1 MEQRWKVLILTS
13 VGLFM
18 ASLDLFIVNLA
29 FPDLARS
36 FDGASLPD
44 LSWVLNGYA
53 IVFAALLVPAG
64 RIADRVGRKRVFL
77 LGLVVFSLASALC
90 AAAPSVEAL
99 VGARVLQAVGGA
111 MMIPTTLGLIL
122 PAFPPEQRALA
133 IGIWSAVGG
142 VAAALGPPLGGLLVQ
157 LSWHWIF
164 IVNVP
169 TGLIAAVI
177 GWRVLDEVREP
188 EDGRPDLL
196 GAAMLALGI
205 GVLTLGIVKGP
216 DWGWGDPRDV
226 AAFAAATALV
236 AGFLYRSAHHRAPVI
251 ELPLLRVR
259 SFALANSATLV
270 FFAGFGAMLL
280 AGVLLLTEVWGY
292 SALRAGFALS
302 PGPLMAAAFAVPA
315 GRLGG
320 RIGPRPIAAVGGLL
334 FAASFAWILATVDA
348 GSSYASSFLP
358 GFMIGGAGVGLTL
371 GTLPAAATA
380 ALPPSRFA
388 TGTAVF
394 SMARQLGS
402 AIGVAILVA
411 LLNDSTGGDLLA
423 GLRRGWWFCLGAG
436 LAASLLA
443 LAIGPVGAENKRS
456 AAPKAAAARSSA
468 AA

>member
-13 VGLFM
+13 IGLFM
-18 ASLDLFIVNLA
+18 ASLDLFIVNIA
-29 FPDLARS
+29 FPDLSRS
-36 FDGASLPD
+36 FDGASLQN

-90 AAAPSVEAL
+90 AAAPSVGAL
-99 VGARVLQAVGGA
+99 VAARCLQAAGGA

-122 PAFPPEQRALA
+122 PAFPVEQRALA

-164 IVNVP
+164 LVNVP
-169 TGLIAAVI
+169 TGLIAAAV

-205 GVLTLGIVKGP
+205 ALLTLGIVKGP
-216 DWGWGDPRDV
+216 DWGWGDGRDL
-226 AAFAAATALV
+226 AAFAAAAVLV
-236 AGFLYRSAHHRAPVI
+236 AGFVFRSARHHAPVI

-259 SFALANSATLV
+259 SFALANLATLV

-280 AGVLLLTEVWGY
+280 SGVLLLTELWGY

-302 PGPLMAAAFAVPA
+302 PGPLMAAAFAIPA

-320 RIGPRPIAAVGGLL
+320 RIGQRPVAAAGGLV

-348 GSSYASSFLP
+348 SSSYATSFLP
-358 GFMIGGAGVGLTL
+358 GFMLGGVGVGLTL

-380 ALPPSRFA
+380 ELPPSRFA

-394 SMARQLGS
+394 GMARQLGS
-402 AIGVAILVA
+402 AIGVALFVA

-423 GLRRGWWFCLGAG
+423 GLRRGWWLCLGAG
-436 LAASLLA
+436 LGAAALA
-443 LAIGPVGAENKRS
+443 LAIGPIGRKE
-456 AAPKAAAARSSA
+456 AAPEAAGVVAQSPAT
-468 AA
+468 